1 MKDGPQSGLTFYGM
15 SHTIGPLCKDL
26 PLGIGHAMFWS
37 DASGILG
44 SHGITIGVVAQ
55 YNQVIW
61 PTHLGEQPGGAY
73 CGRFAFS
80 QAARI
85 VQVDADP
92 GRQQLEVACLQ
103 FLPQL
108 IGIGGHEPPIA
119 VSCISS
125 STRAYPP
132 RSPSTFSMTPHET
145 GALPTRIC
153 AFVIVLYSCSLD
165 GRPQGPIHFKEE
177 TIWLCHPERSEG
189 SLFGERSF
197 APLRMT
203 ILNRFRLTRKTS
215 SLKCIAHR
223 GCH

>member
-61 PTHLGEQPGGAY
+61 PTHLGEQPGSAY

-80 QAARI
+80 KAARI
-85 VQVDADP
+85 VQIDADP
-92 GRQQLEVACLQ
+92 GRQQLEVACLK

-108 IGIGGHEPPIA
+108 IGIGGHEPPIPQFGTLIPRL
-119 VSCISS
+119 VHFVEHPGISPTLPFHILDDS
-125 STRAYPP
+125 PRNGSITHTDLCVCHCSLLLYHGRAATRAPSPRPHPP
-132 RSPSTFSMTPHET
+132 PP
-145 GALPTRIC
+145 L
-153 AFVIVLYSCSLD
+153 LYTKL
-165 GRPQGPIHFKEE
+165 
-177 TIWLCHPERSEG
+177 
-189 SLFGERSF
+189 
-197 APLRMT
+197 
-203 ILNRFRLTRKTS
+203 
-215 SLKCIAHR
+215 
-223 GCH
+223 